1 VDLSSVGFGLLA
13 LAIIAIALGS
23 IFKGLTGVGL
33 PILAVP
39 LMASFTS
46 VENAVVLMVLPGLA
60 ANGLVVLTH
69 RKWQLLA
76 EHKSFL
82 VLGFAGGFLGT
93 WLLSTMGDRW
103 LKLLLAIWL
112 GIYLVQY
119 FSRGRGSPVTRVPRW
134 LANILGAS
142 AGTIQGAT
150 GISAPIVGPYFHA
163 AGLTRSSYAFA
174 AACTFLLFSVAQFMT
189 MTRVGL
195 LTPDRLTIGLI
206 AVLPTLLFTQ
216 LGIRFSGRISDLAF
230 NRILVVLFVLMELKL
245 VVDIL

>member
-1 VDLSSVGFGLLA
+1 MDLSSVGFGLLA

-76 EHKSFL
+76 EHKNFL

-119 FSRGRGSPVTRVPRW
+119 FSRRRGSPVTRVPRW

-174 AACTFLLFSVAQFMT
+174 AACTFLLF
-189 MTRVGL
+189 
-195 LTPDRLTIGLI
+195 
-206 AVLPTLLFTQ
+206 
-216 LGIRFSGRISDLAF
+216 
-230 NRILVVLFVLMELKL
+230 
-245 VVDIL
+245 

>member
-1 VDLSSVGFGLLA
+1 
-13 LAIIAIALGS
+13 
-23 IFKGLTGVGL
+23 
-33 PILAVP
+33 
-39 LMASFTS
+39 M
-46 VENAVVLMVLPGLA
+46 
-60 ANGLVVLTH
+60 
-69 RKWQLLA
+69 
-76 EHKSFL
+76 
-82 VLGFAGGFLGT
+82 
-93 WLLSTMGDRW
+93 
-103 LKLLLAIWL
+103 
-112 GIYLVQY
+112 
-119 FSRGRGSPVTRVPRW
+119 TRVPRW